1 VTSPASVTHP
11 PTGRELLPGT
21 RRRPVRRS
29 FTCPTAACAT
39 LAALSDDTT
48 EVEVA
53 PPEEVARGRAGPPWM
68 EIAVTLAGI
77 ALLAGLVAL
86 VPALRHAAV
95 AAVHGETSEVR
106 HQIKSLGIAGPL
118 IIIGLSLIHS
128 VVPYPAEI
136 VNAAAGFAYGFF
148 GGLGIV
154 CVGWMLSALICY
166 WFGAGVARPL
176 LARAFGDERFAH
188 YERVVER
195 GGVTLLIAL
204 RLLPIVP
211 FSLISYAAGAARV
224 PFRRYCWTT
233 AVGFLPITALAVYL
247 GTRLEGI
254 SATDPAVIGALV
266 GAVVLIL
273 IANWIIRRSGAT
285 DEDTTTEASPTDEA
299 P

>member
-1 VTSPASVTHP
+1 MTDET
-11 PTGRELLPGT
+11 RE
-21 RRRPVRRS
+21 RRR
-29 FTCPTAACAT
+29 
-39 LAALSDDTT
+39 L
-48 EVEVA
+48 
-53 PPEEVARGRAGPPWM
+53 PWM
-68 EIAVTLAGI
+68 EIAFTLGGCI
-77 ALLAGLVAL
+77 LLAILVLA

-106 HQIKSLGIAGPL
+106 RQIKSLGAGGPL
-118 IIIGLSLIHS
+118 IIIGLGLIHS
-128 VVPYPAEI
+128 VIPYPAEI

-154 CVGWMLSALICY
+154 VIGWMLSALICY
-166 WFGAGVARPL
+166 WFGAGVAGPL
-176 LARAFGDERFAH
+176 LTRWFGAERFAR
-188 YERVVER
+188 YERMVER

-254 SATDPAVIGALV
+254 SATDPAVIGALL
-266 GAVVLIL
+266 GAVILIL
-273 IANWIIRRSGAT
+273 VANWIIRRSGAT
-285 DEDTTTEASPTDEA
+285 EDSGAVDDTGAIDESP
-299 P
+299 